1 MLTVFTAFFTV
12 GLFTFGGGLAMLP
25 LIAEHCT
32 KNGWLTM
39 EELTNFVAVS
49 ESTPGP
55 FAINIATYV
64 GAQSYGFWGALA
76 ATVGVILPSFV
87 IILLV
92 ARFYLRFRRSRVV
105 GGMLYGLRAAV
116 VGLLAAALWSML
128 PSVFW
133 TTGAP
138 TAEFF
143 CFIVIFCAA
152 LLAVWKK
159 TGPIPV
165 LLGSAALGIAAGLL
179 FF

>member
-76 ATVGVILPSFV
+76 ATVG
-87 IILLV
+87 
-92 ARFYLRFRRSRVV
+92 
-105 GGMLYGLRAAV
+105 
-116 VGLLAAALWSML
+116 
-128 PSVFW
+128 
-133 TTGAP
+133 AP
-138 TAEFF
+138 Q
-143 CFIVIFCAA
+143 
-152 LLAVWKK
+152 K
-159 TGPIPV
+159 P
-165 LLGSAALGIAAGLL
+165 
-179 FF
+179 